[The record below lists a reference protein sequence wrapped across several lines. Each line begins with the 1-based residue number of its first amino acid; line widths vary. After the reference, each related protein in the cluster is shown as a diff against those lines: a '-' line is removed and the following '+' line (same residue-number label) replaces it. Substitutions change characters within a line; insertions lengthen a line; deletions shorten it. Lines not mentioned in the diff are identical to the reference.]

1 MHVGGQEV
9 VNFLN
14 KVRPCKSVFEKLPEI
29 KMLNLI
35 EKLILCFIAFV
46 CICGGEDPSS
56 SCDLFVEVKRGTTHR
71 VVPGQSLTVSCPLKH
86 CGQPLNV
93 TWCKIFNTTS
103 CEQVLK
109 LENVEIRQNYEKD
122 ELISFLSFKQVS
134 MDNDGLYRCE
144 LMGNEPSVVG
154 HSINISVSDLNHG
167 ADNADNKAAV
177 VTAVSQGGVDD
188 IDGTNYSWLPY
199 FIICVTILLLVI
211 TLTTLTLL
219 CFFGRKRTWTCS
231 YARQEKISTQA
242 IPNTPK
248 TSART
253 SPALQTHLSV
263 LNDIYCSNSAET
275 TTTTSSVPSLPAD
288 NQPPVATT
296 AAEGQAANSSV
307 YAVINHQQ
315 SRTSSRKQSAIY
327 EKVDDLQYA
336 AVNLP

>member
-188 IDGTNYSWLPY
+188 IDGT
-199 FIICVTILLLVI
+199 
-211 TLTTLTLL
+211 
-219 CFFGRKRTWTCS
+219 WTCS